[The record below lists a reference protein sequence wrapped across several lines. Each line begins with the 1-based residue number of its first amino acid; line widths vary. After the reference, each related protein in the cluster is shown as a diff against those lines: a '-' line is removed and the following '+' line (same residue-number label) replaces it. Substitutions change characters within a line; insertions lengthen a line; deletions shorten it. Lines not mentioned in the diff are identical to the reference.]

1 MTDDAF
7 IKVLEQETARQAAMY
22 NGDPGPMIDY
32 WAASNDVTLFGA
44 WARSRRATKP

>member
-7 IKVLEQETARQAAMY
+7 IKTLEQETAWQTAMY

-32 WAASNDVTLFGA
+32 WADSDDVTLFGA
-44 WARSRRATKP
+44 WAPSRRATRP